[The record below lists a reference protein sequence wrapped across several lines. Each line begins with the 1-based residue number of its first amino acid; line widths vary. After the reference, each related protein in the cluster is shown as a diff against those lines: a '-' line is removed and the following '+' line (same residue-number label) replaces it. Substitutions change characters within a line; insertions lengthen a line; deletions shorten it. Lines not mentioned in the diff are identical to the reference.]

1 MDITP
6 IIRKAIDSN
15 NNWKHSAFTSVIELL
30 SSHYDIDIE
39 IDTEKIAVLSLKNKT
54 IGYICLNY
62 PLIFIESKYVLQV
75 KNFLYTFNNVE
86 YIIVDTIFNQYLLIN
101 SYIYNSYFEYMEN
114 LTAFSAED
122 FYFYNVN

>member
-15 NNWKHSAFTSVIELL
+15 NNWKHSAFISVIELL
-30 SSHYDIDIE
+30 SSHYEIDIE

-101 SYIYNSYFEYMEN
+101 SYIYNYYFEYMEN